1 MGAQPTS
8 VPITSGDCRATI
20 ATRGAGPSSL
30 TLGGQDLLEGYEVTG
45 SSAEAPFFANLVLA
59 PWPNRT
65 DPAAFEF
72 DGERHQFELTEPS
85 KNTALHGLVADR
97 MWTVASGGEGT
108 DTPDTVELELSV
120 AEEPGWPWPLH
131 LSVVYRVTDSGLQA
145 SFAMRNDADAPMH
158 RCTDAR
164 GLRIPPVSL
173 GAASLLAGL
182 APSFGI
188 LVAARLAQGAG
199 EALAAP
205 AAMSVIVLMV
215 PEGPLRSRALGVWAA
230 VASSGLVLGFILSGV
245 ITEFLGWRWVFLIS
259 VPFVALVLVAAL
271 VLVPAGRTA
280 PRDAG
285 QDTTADISGALLL
298 TVAPLLF
305 IAGVVEAGETARP
318 WWVPTLLLIGAVI
331 AAVALVKVERQAVD
345 PLLPPKI
352 LAHRSRLGANGA
364 TMLLSAALSSS
375 FLLFTFLLQDRM
387 GLSPLTT
394 GLNLVPLALSLIV
407 ASVHI
412 PRLIERWG
420 AQACALTGM
429 GCAALGMVAIAV
441 AAAATDLDAGTVAGP
456 LSLLPAMLLIAAGMG
471 FGIVALQYVAVSR
484 VTDEDAAT
492 ASGVQRAADQLG
504 GATGVALFIG
514 IGFSP
519 VLTGG
524 ADTLAPYVLSAALA
538 VVGLAAGAV
547 VV

>member
-1 MGAQPTS
+1 MPDSRLPDSRRWLILASLSLLQFL
-8 VPITSGDCRATI
+8 I
-20 ATRGAGPSSL
+20 AVDVTVVNVALPDIGRHFDADPGQLTWVVVGYTVAGGGL
-30 TLGGQDLLEGYEVTG
+30 LMLGGRLGDLLGRRRMLITG
-45 SSAEAPFFANLVLA
+45 VLI
-59 PWPNRT
+59 
-65 DPAAFEF
+65 F
-72 DGERHQFELTEPS
+72 
-85 KNTALHGLVADR
+85 
-97 MWTVASGGEGT
+97 
-108 DTPDTVELELSV
+108 
-120 AEEPGWPWPLH
+120 
-131 LSVVYRVTDSGLQA
+131 
-145 SFAMRNDADAPMH
+145 
-158 RCTDAR
+158 
-164 GLRIPPVSL
+164 

-230 VASSGLVLGFILSGV
+230 VASSGLVLGFVLSGV

-280 PRDAG
+280 RRDAG
-285 QDTTADISGALLL
+285 QDTTADVPGALLL

-305 IAGVVEAGETARP
+305 IAGVVEAGEAARP
-318 WWVPTLLLIGAVI
+318 WWVPTLLLVGAVI
-331 AAVALVKVERQAVD
+331 AADALVKVERQAVD

-394 GLNLVPLALSLIV
+394 GLTLVPLALSLIV

-420 AQACALTGM
+420 AHACALTGM

-441 AAAATDLDAGTVAGP
+441 AAATDLDAGTVAGP

-471 FGIVALQYVAVSR
+471 FGIVALQYVAVSG

-547 VV
+547 VVRRAIVPERTGAGTPAAQQS